1 MDFVFPGRLGVLP
14 TFEQHFAVPIR
25 LGGLGSASEAQ
36 AQRAYHC
43 AKALKGVIAP
53 YILRRTKEEVLQAG
67 KRGEEAS
74 AGSGGTGLDHLRKT
88 ERVLLCH
95 LTPAQIQAYHRV
107 LQSDLTLDVTDVAT
121 RPRAQDGSGPRS
133 GRGNGFTAVVFRV
146 IGKLCKICNH
156 PDLLG
161 TGKDRTAEAP
171 KSPDYG
177 ATQRSGKLL
186 VLQKVLLLWR
196 KEGHRT
202 LVFSKTRQMLQILE
216 NFVQSLG
223 LSYCRMDGSTPV
235 RQRQAMVQGFNNGKA
250 NVFLLTTKVGG
261 VGVNLVGADRVIIFE
276 PDWNPATDMQV
287 HCQTSSSCST
297 PCHCQ
302 NFCVSIS
309 ICRRSF
315 ILHLLRACTTQI
327 LALLH
332 STHVH
337 IPI

>member
-1 MDFVFPGRLGVLP
+1 MLIRSLMDFVFPGRLGVLP

-25 LGGLGSASEAQ
+25 LGGLSYASEAQ

-43 AKALKGVIAP
+43 AKALNGVIAP
-53 YILRRTKEEVLQAG
+53 YILRRTKEDVLQPG
-67 KRGEEAS
+67 KPGEETS
-74 AGSGGTGLDHLRKT
+74 AGTGLDHLSKT
-88 ERVLLCH
+88 ERVLFCH

-107 LQSDLTLDVTDVAT
+107 LRSDLTLDVTDVAT
-121 RPRAQDGSGPRS
+121 RPGAQNGPGPRS
-133 GRGNGFTAVVFRV
+133 GRSNGFTAVVFRV

-161 TGKDRTAEAP
+161 TGRGKDNAGEGSGP
-171 KSPDYG
+171 PDYG
-177 ATQRSGKLL
+177 ATERSGKLI

-216 NFVQSLG
+216 AFVQSLG

-235 RQRQAMVQGFNNGKA
+235 RQRQAMVQGFNDGDT

-287 HCQTSSSCST
+287 HRCNSF
-297 PCHCQ
+297 PC
-302 NFCVSIS
+302 
-309 ICRRSF
+309 
-315 ILHLLRACTTQI
+315 
-327 LALLH
+327 
-332 STHVH
+332 
-337 IPI
+337 PM